1 MEIKGK
7 SIILIIPYFGK
18 WPVWFNAYLKS
29 IEANQTINWL
39 IPTDCNIP
47 EKYPKNIEFIKMSFH
62 EINAM
67 FNEKLGFD
75 VALNYRKF
83 CDLKPT
89 YGHVFGEEI
98 KDYDFW
104 GFCDMDIIWG
114 NVRKYMTSSVLNNY
128 DIISSRKSAI
138 SGHFNLFRNNK
149 KLKFL
154 YLQVPKYKELLSTNV
169 LTRFDENLLT
179 EVVKK
184 NDTKRVFWDEILCN
198 HERGRDSHQEYYINK
213 RIWNNGGVYQVDEN
227 NTLDEVMYLHF
238 INWKR
243 TMTHCDLIESD
254 TNSFYISFNKIH
266 LVEQPAWT
274 EYLNG
279 VKNIFN
285 GYLIKERRR
294 YRKLKL
300 KSLKKRIINKI
311 LNKVN
316 ARVK

>member
-1 MEIKGK
+1 M
-7 SIILIIPYFGK
+7 
-18 WPVWFNAYLKS
+18 
-29 IEANQTINWL
+29 
-39 IPTDCNIP
+39 
-47 EKYPKNIEFIKMSFH
+47 
-62 EINAM
+62 
-67 FNEKLGFD
+67 
-75 VALNYRKF
+75 
-83 CDLKPT
+83 
-89 YGHVFGEEI
+89 
-98 KDYDFW
+98 
-104 GFCDMDIIWG
+104 
-114 NVRKYMTSSVLNNY
+114 
-128 DIISSRKSAI
+128 
-138 SGHFNLFRNNK
+138 
-149 KLKFL
+149 
-154 YLQVPKYKELLSTNV
+154 

-213 RIWNNGGVYQVDEN
+213 RIWKNGGVYQVDEN

-294 YRKLKL
+294 FIQLKRKSLIKRVKRKLN
-300 KSLKKRIINKI
+300 IN
-311 LNKVN
+311 
-316 ARVK
+316 